1 MMATHPPLQWCSS
14 LEHGRHQSRWQ
25 QCRNTE
31 CKHEIMISIFR
42 HRHQQSPSP
51 SPSSMIIT
59 FMPILSIFLA
69 RWIPGVSIGRQI
81 KDLFRCAGI
90 KMWENHGMWQQR
102 KRKET
107 KSRLLTISFS
117 CVCKKTHPVSLVDN
131 FERIFKN
138 MQNVIGLMMIWNLLW
153 MNQPERHRKYGV
165 LMKINLEGI
174 GDPHLLPIDH
184 QVISH
189 SENVG
194 WDSFKRFSNDWNRLQ
209 IWWDFRLPT
218 FLQLW
223 LQQPHHFRHL
233 VHSHQ
238 DKPPGSKS

>member
-1 MMATHPPLQWCSS
+1 
-14 LEHGRHQSRWQ
+14 
-25 QCRNTE
+25 
-31 CKHEIMISIFR
+31 
-42 HRHQQSPSP
+42 
-51 SPSSMIIT
+51 MIIT

-117 CVCKKTHPVSLVDN
+117 GVCKKTHPVSLVDN

-153 MNQPERHRKYGV
+153 MNQPERHWKYGV

-189 SENVG
+189 SESVG
-194 WDSFKRFSNDWNRLQ
+194 WDSLKKIF
-209 IWWDFRLPT
+209 
-218 FLQLW
+218 
-223 LQQPHHFRHL
+223 
-233 VHSHQ
+233 
-238 DKPPGSKS
+238 